1 MRPLT
6 LTMSAF
12 GPYAGETVLSFRALG
27 ERGLYLITGDT
38 GAGKTTIFDAIS
50 FALYGEASGA
60 NREAGML
67 RSLYAD
73 PAVPTFVELTFLC
86 RGQEYTVRRNP
97 EYERPKARGEGV
109 TLERSNGELHLPDGR
124 IVTKTK
130 EVNQEIV
137 ALLGLDKH
145 QFSQIAMIAQGDFMK
160 VLLAATEE
168 RKKIFQKL
176 FLTHQYAAFQ
186 DRIKEESAA
195 LSRQYESAKED
206 VRQCLEEV
214 WWEAEPP
221 EEDKEASL
229 AALVEREETLL
240 SRAEERLGA
249 LEEQLSET
257 TGQLALALE
266 AEKKEQQIRR
276 AREEKAREEPL
287 LEAVRCG
294 LEQEQERA
302 ELREQTAERIAAL
315 RAELP
320 EYSRLEQKK
329 NAWEREQAALLQ
341 LREQAKRCAARVE
354 TLTREQAVAQAELA
368 RADETR
374 ERREQL
380 QRELEGLSREEEQ
393 LKQARQAWADCN
405 RLKGELEAAQRD
417 YCAKRREAER
427 LQERYRQ
434 MYRAF
439 LDGQAGILAEG
450 LADGKPCPVCGAL
463 EHPRPAKKSAEVPA
477 QTALE
482 QLRQEWERQERT
494 AALSSAAAGEKKGA
508 YQAAQDGWIA
518 IAQKIL
524 GQTEQAE
531 EGLGE
536 RERQCK
542 ERQAQLTGELER
554 AQRVWAQRQTAEKR
568 LAAQQ
573 QELSRLQQEQ
583 TRLLQETAARQA
595 ALEEGKRQQTELAET
610 LQFPNLKAAEAALA
624 KLLAEKTAMEE
635 ALARLTEEFH
645 RRNSRLQ
652 LLEQTIAQGAPS
664 GQEKAAPIAERQQI
678 LTEEKKQ
685 AEEQRQGALLRLEHN
700 RHLLAKMQ
708 EAHERL
714 KQAEQSWGWVK
725 ALSDTANGTVS
736 GKEKITLEAYVQ
748 AAFFDRILTRANR
761 RLLTMSEGQFEMK
774 RRRGAENYRSQ
785 SGLELNV
792 IDHYGGGERSVK
804 TLSGGESFLASLA
817 LALGLSDEVQSYAGG
832 VRLDTMFIDEGFG
845 SLDEDTLDCALRALA
860 GLSEGRRLVGLIS
873 HVPALKEQ
881 IDRKIVV
888 TKDRAGGS
896 RAEIVL

>member
-206 VRQCLEEV
+206 VCQCLEEV

-221 EEDKEASL
+221 EDKKKGL
-229 AALVEREETLL
+229 ATLVEREETLL

-315 RAELP
+315 RVELP

-393 LKQARQAWADCN
+393 LTQARQAWADCV
-405 RLKGELEAAQRD
+405 RLKEELKAAQQD
-417 YCAKRREAER
+417 YCAKRRAAEE
-427 LQERYRQ
+427 LGERYQQ
-434 MYRAF
+434 MHRAF
-439 LDGQAGILAEG
+439 LDEQAGILAEG
-450 LADGKPCPVCGAL
+450 LAEGKPCPVCGAL
-463 EHPRPAKKSAEVPA
+463 EHPCPAKKSAEAPT

-482 QLRQEWERQERT
+482 QLRQEWEKQERA

-518 IAQKIL
+518 IAQRSL
-524 GQTEQAE
+524 GQTEQPE
-531 EGLGE
+531 EGL
-536 RERQCK
+536 RERGAQLK
-542 ERQAQLTGELER
+542 ERQAQVAGELER
-554 AQRVWAQRQTAEKR
+554 VQRALALRQETEKR

-573 QELSRLQQEQ
+573 EELSRLQQEQ

-595 ALEEGKRQQTELAET
+595 ALEEGKRQQAELEET
-610 LQFPNLKAAEAALA
+610 LQFPNLKAAEAALE

-645 RRNSRLQ
+645 RRDNRLQ
-652 LLEQTIAQGAPS
+652 LLEQTIAEGAPS
-664 GQEKAAPIAERQQI
+664 GQEKAAPIAERQRI

-736 GKEKITLEAYVQ
+736 GKERITLEAYVQ

-761 RLLTMSEGQFEMK
+761 RLLTMSEGQFELK

-881 IDRKIVV
+881 IDRKIAV

>member
-12 GPYAGETVLSFRALG
+12 GPYAGETTLSFRALG

-109 TLERSNGELHLPDGR
+109 TVERSNGELHLPDGR
-124 IVTKTK
+124 TVIKTK
-130 EVNQEIV
+130 EVNQEIIT
-137 ALLGLDKH
+137 LLGLDRH

-160 VLLAATEE
+160 VLLATTEE

-221 EEDKEASL
+221 EDKKEGL
-229 AALVEREETLL
+229 AALVEREEGELAQ
-240 SRAEERLGA
+240 AEERLGA

-257 TGQLALALE
+257 MGQLVLALE
-266 AEKKEQQIRR
+266 AEKKEQRLRQ
-276 AREEKAREEPL
+276 AREEKEREEPL
-287 LEAVRCG
+287 LAAVRRG
-294 LEQEQERA
+294 LEQEQQRA
-302 ELREQTAERIAAL
+302 PLREQTAERIAAL

-329 NAWEREQAALLQ
+329 NAWEREQTALLRLQ
-341 LREQAKRCAARVE
+341 EQAERYAARTQ
-354 TLTREQAVAQAELA
+354 TLTREQAAAQAELT
-368 RADETR
+368 RADENR
-374 ERREQL
+374 ERQEQL
-380 QRELEGLSREEEQ
+380 QWEREGLSREEEQ
-393 LKQARQAWADCN
+393 LTQARQAWADCV
-405 RLKGELEAAQRD
+405 RLKEELKAAQQD
-417 YCAKRREAER
+417 YCAKRRAAEE
-427 LQERYRQ
+427 LGERYQQ
-434 MYRAF
+434 MHRAF
-439 LDGQAGILAEG
+439 LDEQAGILAEG
-450 LADGKPCPVCGAL
+450 LAEGKPCPVCGAL
-463 EHPRPAKKSAEVPA
+463 EHPCPAKKSAEAPT

-482 QLRQEWERQERT
+482 QLRQEWEEQERA

-518 IAQKIL
+518 IAQRSL
-524 GQTEQAE
+524 GQTEQPE
-531 EGLGE
+531 EGL
-536 RERQCK
+536 RERGAQLK
-542 ERQAQLTGELER
+542 ERQAQVAGELER
-554 AQRVWAQRQTAEKR
+554 VQRALALRQETEKR

-573 QELSRLQQEQ
+573 EELSRLQQEQ

-595 ALEEGKRQQTELAET
+595 ALEEGKRQQAELEET
-610 LQFPNLKAAEAALA
+610 LQFPNLKAAEAALE

-645 RRNSRLQ
+645 RRDNRLQ
-652 LLEQTIAQGAPS
+652 LLEQTIAEGAPS
-664 GQEKAAPIAERQQI
+664 GQEKAAPIAERQRI

-714 KQAEQSWGWVK
+714 KQTEQSWGWVK

-736 GKEKITLEAYVQ
+736 GKERITLEAYVQ

-761 RLLTMSEGQFEMK
+761 RLLTMSEGQFELK

-881 IDRKIVV
+881 IDRKIAV